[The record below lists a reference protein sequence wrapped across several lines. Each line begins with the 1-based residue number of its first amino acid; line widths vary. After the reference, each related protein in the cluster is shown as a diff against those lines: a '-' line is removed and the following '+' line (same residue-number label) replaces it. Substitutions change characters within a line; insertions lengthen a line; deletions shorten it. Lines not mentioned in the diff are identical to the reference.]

1 MAQAFDR
8 DNNALGDMEFGKTL
22 REAFLKADSKHPE
35 AHSIMTSRLEEMI
48 PIKTK
53 PNLKVREAVS
63 KAIIRNRIDE
73 ALEKVQMPNQR
84 NDEGLEALSTTA
96 IFGGGKGIDPEIQKL
111 TKSVMEAAA
120 GKPLKISITEQR
132 RQQQIVEGFIKQ
144 FRERQLSEVQEGQ
157 SKLQTTA
164 EGQSSTPA
172 PPSNAKTKSDPSPV
186 TIDDLSGIQK
196 SIEKLASGL
205 AQESK

>member
-1 MAQAFDR
+1 
-8 DNNALGDMEFGKTL
+8 
-22 REAFLKADSKHPE
+22 
-35 AHSIMTSRLEEMI
+35 
-48 PIKTK
+48 
-53 PNLKVREAVS
+53 
-63 KAIIRNRIDE
+63 
-73 ALEKVQMPNQR
+73 MPNQR
-84 NDEGLEALSTTA
+84 NDEGLEALPIAA
-96 IFGGGKGIDPEIQKL
+96 IFGGGKKIDLEIQKL

-120 GKPLKISITEQR
+120 GKPLKVSITEQG

-144 FRERQLSEVQEGQ
+144 FRERQLSDAQEGKSSVQ
-157 SKLQTTA
+157 APT

-172 PPSNAKTKSDPSPV
+172 SSSDAKTKSDPSPV